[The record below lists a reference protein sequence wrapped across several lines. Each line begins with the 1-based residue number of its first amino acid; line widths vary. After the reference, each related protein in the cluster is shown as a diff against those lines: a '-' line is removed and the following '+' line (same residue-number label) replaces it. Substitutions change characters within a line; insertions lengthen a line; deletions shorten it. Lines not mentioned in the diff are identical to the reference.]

1 MSSKLRFFVSVRW
14 IGIFLLVIASRWSH
28 AEVLPEKWVG
38 SYSYQH
44 VMGHAVGEAAPA
56 WAFNLTVTANGDCEL
71 TWQGY
76 QKNDDI
82 LCKASGNTNG
92 LTIYYTG
99 SADGGA
105 GGPAAPLFYRRNEK
119 LMRLE
124 VIKGSAKF

>member
-1 MSSKLRFFVSVRW
+1 
-14 IGIFLLVIASRWSH
+14 
-28 AEVLPEKWVG
+28 
-38 SYSYQH
+38 
-44 VMGHAVGEAAPA
+44 MGHAVGEAAPA

-92 LTIYYTG
+92 LTIYYAG

-124 VIKGSAKF
+124 VIKGSAKNLTKWAALNKAGVLTDGVRFGHE